1 MALSRK
7 TDETKRLARELSKLT
22 GEDLNAVV
30 INALRERLARERVR
44 RLSAPELPA
53 RLGAFARRLRGS
65 YDARPV
71 SRSEWNVAS
80 GDEE

>member
-7 TDETKRLARELSKLT
+7 TDETMRLARELSALT

-30 INALRERLARERVR
+30 TNALRERLARERAR
-44 RLSAPELPA
+44 RLPASDLPA

-65 YDARPV
+65 YDTRPV
-71 SRSEWNVAS
+71 SRSEWDAAS
-80 GDEE
+80 GDEG